1 MIAIAASAMRMP
13 ITTQARRAPDR
24 FRARL
29 PPAPADLV
37 VAATPVAPARPAVG
51 PPPPGAVAAALL
63 LARGWWTRADAPPP
77 DDRPA

>member
-51 PPPPGAVAAALL
+51 PPPGAVAAALL